1 MRCHLPFLQALFLTT
16 ASALPN
22 TRGQSP
28 PPPFPE
34 STNSTTHDPPV
45 EFTSWKVL
53 CARSLQLPDDSL
65 LMTWE
70 HYSPEPPA
78 VSFPVYK
85 STDGGASW
93 TPFSNIQDTIN
104 GWGFRYNPV
113 LFELPQDIGEYA
125 AGTILAAG
133 ESLPADFSEAW
144 IDFYAS
150 TDGGVNWEFV
160 SHVAYGPG
168 NNARAQKLVHVT
180 SADVKTWSEAVEDVA
195 HNEYENR
202 PSMPIVACIDSIN
215 SYIMTYEVCGPP
227 GCAAY
232 YKVSPSPLGFNKVGE
247 SPLVSNSGIALYGSP
262 YVIHT
267 TNPADGTDLII
278 ASYHS
283 QEPLYLND
291 DSANPDTWKM
301 VNIGQ
306 WAAYSRELRIINVQ
320 GTPKLML
327 SNGGN
332 MGDTEN
338 NYVCNGVVAVPIE
351 RKSKLWSGIPAQVYD
366 EDVQKGLTE

>member
-1 MRCHLPFLQALFLTT
+1 MRCHLPFLQALLLTT

-28 PPPFPE
+28 PRPFSE
-34 STNSTTHDPPV
+34 FTNSMIYDPPI

-53 CARSLQLPDDSL
+53 YVCSLQLPDDSL

-93 TPFSNIQDTIN
+93 APFSSIQDTIN

-125 AGTILAAG
+125 AGTILAVG
-133 ESLPADFSEAW
+133 ESLPADLSEAW
-144 IDFYAS
+144 IDLYAS

-160 SHVAYGPG
+160 SHV
-168 NNARAQKLVHVT
+168 T
-180 SADVKTWSEAVEDVA
+180 ADVKTWSEAVEDVA

-202 PSMPIVACIDSIN
+202 PGMPIVTYIDSTN
-215 SYIMTYEVCGPP
+215 SYIMTYEVYGPP
-227 GCAAY
+227 ECAAY
-232 YKVSPSPLGFNKVGE
+232 YRVSPSPLGFNTAGE
-247 SPLVSNSGIALYGSP
+247 SPLVSTSGIALYGSP
-262 YVIHT
+262 YVIRT
-267 TNPADGTDLII
+267 TNPADGTGLII
-278 ASYHS
+278 ASGTCSS
-283 QEPLYLND
+283 QESLYLND
-291 DSANPDTWKM
+291 DSANPDTWRM

-306 WAAYSRELRIINVQ
+306 WAAYSCKLRIIKVQ
-320 GTPKLML
+320 GAPKLMS

-338 NYVCNGVVAVPIE
+338 NYVCNDVVTVP
-351 RKSKLWSGIPAQVYD
+351 
-366 EDVQKGLTE
+366 T

>member
-1 MRCHLPFLQALFLTT
+1 MRCHLPFFQALLLTT
-16 ASALPN
+16 ASVLPS
-22 TRGQSP
+22 TRRQSP
-28 PPPFPE
+28 PQPFSE
-34 STNSTTHDPPV
+34 FTNSMIYDPPV

-53 CARSLQLPDDSL
+53 YACSLQLPDDSL

-70 HYSPEPPA
+70 RYSPEPLA

-85 STDGGASW
+85 STDGSASW
-93 TPFSNIQDTIN
+93 APFSSIQDTVN

-133 ESLPADFSEAW
+133 ESLPADLSEAW
-144 IDFYAS
+144 IDLYAS

-160 SHVAYGPG
+160 SHVA
-168 NNARAQKLVHVT
+168 
-180 SADVKTWSEAVEDVA
+180 ADVKTSSEAVDDVT

-202 PSMPIVACIDSIN
+202 PGMPIVAYIDSTN

-232 YKVSPSPLGFNKVGE
+232 YRVSPSPLGFNKVGE

-338 NYVCNGVVAVPIE
+338 NYACNDVVTVP
-351 RKSKLWSGIPAQVYD
+351 
-366 EDVQKGLTE
+366 T